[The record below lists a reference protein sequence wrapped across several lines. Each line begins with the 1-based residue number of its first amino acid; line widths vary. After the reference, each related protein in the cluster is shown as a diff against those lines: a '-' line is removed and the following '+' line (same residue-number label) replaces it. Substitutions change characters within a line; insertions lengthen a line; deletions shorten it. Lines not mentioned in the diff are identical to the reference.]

1 MDATIA
7 PRDLTRLRNNFNI
20 DKRRRTG
27 HHHQVQAHF
36 HPFYELFYLTKGNCR
51 FFLFNRNQVLKDG
64 DILIIP
70 PGEYHYNV
78 YGNGMHDRFTIY
90 FTDSKIP
97 QDIRPFIEPLI
108 NSVRN
113 HTRLHVDQNAMP
125 AVKEYL
131 EKLNNCYYSEK
142 AVGDV
147 LINYVFPEFLLF
159 LAQHVSEP
167 ELEETAPTVAS
178 IQKSVQYIK
187 DNYAQDLTLD
197 MAASEAGLTP
207 TYFSRK
213 FKEVVGT
220 GFRDYV
226 NFVRLGGAA
235 SLLRT
240 TQLSIQEISRRCGF
254 NSANYFGDAFRSAYG
269 ISPREFRK
277 SEDVQQRAISIDLTE
292 EDADDG
298 LLADA
303 GMNPADDAGRNTAD
317 DIGTDPTDY
326 TGRNSAD
333 GTGTDPAD
341 DAGNRP
347 TDGS

>member
-1 MDATIA
+1 M
-7 PRDLTRLRNNFNI
+7 
-20 DKRRRTG
+20 
-27 HHHQVQAHF
+27 
-36 HPFYELFYLTKGNCR
+36 
-51 FFLFNRNQVLKDG
+51 
-64 DILIIP
+64 
-70 PGEYHYNV
+70 
-78 YGNGMHDRFTIY
+78 
-90 FTDSKIP
+90 
-97 QDIRPFIEPLI
+97 
-108 NSVRN
+108 
-113 HTRLHVDQNAMP
+113 DQNALP

-131 EKLNNCYYSEK
+131 EKLNTFYYSEK

-277 SEDVQQRAISIDLTE
+277 SEDVQQRAISIDLSE

-303 GMNPADDAGRNTAD
+303 GMEPADDAGRNTAD
-317 DIGTDPTDY
+317 D
-326 TGRNSAD
+326 
-333 GTGTDPAD
+333 TGTDPAD

>member
-1 MDATIA
+1 
-7 PRDLTRLRNNFNI
+7 
-20 DKRRRTG
+20 
-27 HHHQVQAHF
+27 
-36 HPFYELFYLTKGNCR
+36 
-51 FFLFNRNQVLKDG
+51 
-64 DILIIP
+64 
-70 PGEYHYNV
+70 
-78 YGNGMHDRFTIY
+78 
-90 FTDSKIP
+90 
-97 QDIRPFIEPLI
+97 
-108 NSVRN
+108 
-113 HTRLHVDQNAMP
+113 
-125 AVKEYL
+125 
-131 EKLNNCYYSEK
+131 
-142 AVGDV
+142 
-147 LINYVFPEFLLF
+147 
-159 LAQHVSEP
+159 
-167 ELEETAPTVAS
+167 
-178 IQKSVQYIK
+178 
-187 DNYAQDLTLD
+187 

-317 DIGTDPTDY
+317 D
-326 TGRNSAD
+326 
-333 GTGTDPAD
+333 TGTNPAD

>member
-1 MDATIA
+1 MDATID
-7 PRDLTRLRNNFNI
+7 PKDLTRLRNNFNI

-36 HPFYELFYLTKGNCR
+36 HPFYELFFLTRGNCR
-51 FFLFNRNQVLKDG
+51 FFVFNKNQVLKDG
-64 DILIIP
+64 DFLIIP

-78 YGNGMHDRFTIY
+78 YGDGMHDRFTIY
-90 FTDSKIP
+90 FTESRLP
-97 QDIRPFIEPLI
+97 QDIRPYIEPLMSSI
-108 NSVRN
+108 KN
-113 HTRLHVDQNAMP
+113 HTRLHVEPKAMP
-125 AVKEYL
+125 TVKDYL
-131 EKLNNCYYSEK
+131 EKLNTFYYSEK

-147 LINYVFPEFLLF
+147 LINYVFPEFLLY
-159 LAQHVSEP
+159 LSQHVSEP

-277 SEDVQQRAISIDLTE
+277 SEDIQQRAIALNLTG
-292 EDADDG
+292 EDAGTSSESDAEALQAHESGHDPEDG
-298 LLADA
+298 AI
-303 GMNPADDAGRNTAD
+303 T
-317 DIGTDPTDY
+317 
-326 TGRNSAD
+326 
-333 GTGTDPAD
+333 
-341 DAGNRP
+341 
-347 TDGS
+347 